1 MPNRNAVRDLPALTG
16 QQQSFVDWV
25 TSGLSPTAA
34 ARKAGYKSPSTS
46 SRQLLEKPEVVEH
59 IEYHQA
65 QHLNEMAMTREKI
78 QEGLIRAIQIAEEVQ
93 DPGSMIRG
101 WAEIAKLT
109 GLNAP
114 EKKEIDLK
122 LDSEGH
128 IAVKQ
133 LEQMPTTQLLELAGG
148 ELDVIDGDFEEIF
161 DQDVR

>member
-1 MPNRNAVRDLPALTG
+1 MPKHDGIDLPVLTARR
-16 QQQSFVDWV
+16 QSFVDWV
-25 TSGLSPTAA
+25 VSGLSPTAA
-34 ARKAGYKSPSTS
+34 ARKAGYEDPSGSGRRAMDSPDV
-46 SRQLLEKPEVVEH
+46 QEH
-59 IEYHQA
+59 IQFHQRL
-65 QHLNEMAMTREKI
+65 HLDEMAMTREKI
-78 QEGLIRAIQIAEEVQ
+78 QEGLLEAINLAKEVQ

-101 WAEIAKLT
+101 WSEIARLT

-122 LDSEGH
+122 VDPNGQ